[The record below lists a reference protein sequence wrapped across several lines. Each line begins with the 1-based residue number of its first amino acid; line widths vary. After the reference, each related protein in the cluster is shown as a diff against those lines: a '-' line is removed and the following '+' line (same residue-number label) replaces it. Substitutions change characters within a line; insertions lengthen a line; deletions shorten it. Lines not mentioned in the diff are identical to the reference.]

1 MISIENIHMLKFINH
16 KDNHKDMILVGTII
30 YMTSMQNIHKLT
42 FLYLLS
48 DMNLYFL
55 ALKLSFNSKN

>member
-30 YMTSMQNIHKLT
+30 YMASMENIHKLT
-42 FLYLLS
+42 FLYFCYLT
-48 DMNLYFL
+48 
-55 ALKLSFNSKN
+55 